1 MLFHG
6 KSFEQNVLLETRGYF
21 NGLVS
26 GRMFPYLYVPLL
38 STLTKYTMVHRSGSC
53 KYTTITKCG
62 NSPYS
67 WTLHMHKLN
76 INIIIRIG
84 NRIRHDRVIQRL

>member
-38 STLTKYTMVHRSGSC
+38 STLTKYTMVHRSDLASSLLLLNVVIHHTVG
-53 KYTTITKCG
+53 
-62 NSPYS
+62 PY
-67 WTLHMHKLN
+67 MHKLN

-84 NRIRHDRVIQRL
+84 NRICHDRVIQRL